1 MPSFAPIAAFTEAL
15 RRRAAQALL
24 PTNWGT
30 GELQRLDADVRERS
44 FFSARVARTDLLEE
58 FADRVDRV
66 LQPSAQVRADG
77 SPFTQGLD
85 LASARMEL
93 KDALQAA
100 GYQPDPEDRGT
111 LKDLSS
117 NRRLDLILKTNVEQA
132 QGYGQFAQA
141 QTEEALDLFPCWELF
156 RAEGRNV
163 PRDWAARW
171 TAAAAAVGDG
181 DAAEVFASAGRMIAR
196 KDSPIWAQLSRF
208 GTPYPPFD
216 FNSGMW
222 TRDVDR
228 ETAVALGVIGDL
240 AVITPQFRPFDLQL
254 AA

>member
-1 MPSFAPIAAFTEAL
+1 MPILDTIADFAEAL
-15 RRRAAQALL
+15 QRRAAQSLL

-30 GELQRLDADVRERS
+30 AELQQLPADVRERS
-44 FFSARVARTDLLEE
+44 FFSARVARADLLEE
-58 FADRVDRV
+58 FADRVDRI
-66 LQPSAQVRADG
+66 LRPSAQVRADG

-85 LASARMEL
+85 FASARAEL
-93 KDALQAA
+93 KQALADA

-117 NRRLDLILKTNVEQA
+117 NVRLDLILKTNVEQA

-156 RAEGRNV
+156 RAEGRKA
-163 PRDWAARW
+163 PRDWLTRWNEAAQ
-171 TAAAAAVGDG
+171 AVGDV
-181 DAAEVFASAGRMIAR
+181 DAAEVAAASGRMIAR
-196 KDSPIWAQLSRF
+196 KDSPIWTELSRF

-216 FNSGMW
+216 FGSGMW

-228 ETAVALGVIGDL
+228 ETAVALGVIGELD
-240 AVITPQFRPFDLQL
+240 VIEPQFRPFAL